1 MITALCRSDP
11 TSRLIDQM
19 LLGVTL
25 ITQITQ
31 SQPRLWNGGE
41 DDKKAERMIAGQTDR
56 GDTSQAT
63 YGWGEIMQEFQQPA
77 LLMTEVVA
85 VMSMTMTALWSK
97 FTDAV
102 SQCCQLRCRVDI
114 MQEFHIEQ
122 NSSLS

>member
-41 DDKKAERMIAGQTDR
+41 DDKKAERMIAGNLDR
-56 GDTSQAT
+56 GGTPLRQ
-63 YGWGEIMQEFQQPA
+63 
-77 LLMTEVVA
+77 LMDGGK
-85 VMSMTMTALWSK
+85 L
-97 FTDAV
+97 
-102 SQCCQLRCRVDI
+102 CR
-114 MQEFHIEQ
+114 
-122 NSSLS
+122 NSSSLLC

>member
-1 MITALCRSDP
+1 MIMMA
-11 TSRLIDQM
+11 Q
-19 LLGVTL
+19 
-25 ITQITQ
+25 
-31 SQPRLWNGGE
+31 
-41 DDKKAERMIAGQTDR
+41 QTDR
-56 GDTSQAT
+56 GGHLS
-63 YGWGEIMQEFQQPA
+63 GNLWMGEIMQEFQQPA